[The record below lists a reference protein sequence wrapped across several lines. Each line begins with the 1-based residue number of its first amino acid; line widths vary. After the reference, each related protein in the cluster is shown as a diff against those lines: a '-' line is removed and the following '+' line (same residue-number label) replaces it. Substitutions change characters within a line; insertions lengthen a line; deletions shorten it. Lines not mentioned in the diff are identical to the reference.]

1 VRRIFDR
8 ACSAR
13 RGIPHEK
20 IVRHFH
26 DPDRAVRN
34 GELRREADI
43 MVDPHSRNMPA
54 RLPATGTTG
63 EVIAIRYQTSGNTFA
78 DSFRVTGI
86 TIKGD
91 RCSIESKHNNADGRE
106 LVDIIFARPC
116 SKLK

>member
-1 VRRIFDR
+1 
-8 ACSAR
+8 
-13 RGIPHEK
+13 
-20 IVRHFH
+20 
-26 DPDRAVRN
+26 
-34 GELRREADI
+34 

>member
-1 VRRIFDR
+1 MKRSSGIFTILIVLCATANAQEVAETVRTGG
-8 ACSAR
+8 S
-13 RGIPHEK
+13 
-20 IVRHFH
+20 
-26 DPDRAVRN
+26 

-54 RLPATGTTG
+54 RLPATVTTG

-116 SKLK
+116 RKLK